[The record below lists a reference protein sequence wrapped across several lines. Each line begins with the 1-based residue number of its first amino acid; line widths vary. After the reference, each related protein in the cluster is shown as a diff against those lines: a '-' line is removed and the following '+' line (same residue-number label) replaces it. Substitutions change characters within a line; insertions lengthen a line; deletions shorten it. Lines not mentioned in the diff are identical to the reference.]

1 MTPHFLLCAERAAR
15 TTEGTFVLHG
25 IIERIVAKEEPTEA
39 VPLTVPAM
47 SVAFEIRDAEL
58 DRDRQVRVTMRHRE
72 SGTELFN
79 HEFQVQATN
88 DPQKKITG
96 LLNFHLLPIRALG
109 SYDVVVVV
117 DGEEVAKNY
126 FLVVKAA

>member
-15 TTEGTFVLHG
+15 TTEGSFVLHG
-25 IIERIVAKEEPTEA
+25 VLERIVAKEEPTA
-39 VPLTVPAM
+39 AAPLTVPAM

-58 DRDRQVRVTMRHRE
+58 DRERQVRVAMHHRE
-72 SGTELFN
+72 SGIEIFN
-79 HEFQVQATN
+79 HEFPVQPTN

-109 SYDVVVVV
+109 IYDVHVTV
-117 DGEEVAKNY
+117 DGEAVAKNY

>member
-15 TTEGTFVLHG
+15 TTEGSFVLHG
-25 IIERIVAKEEPTEA
+25 VLERIVTKEEPTKDA
-39 VPLTVPAM
+39 PLTVPAM
-47 SVAFEIRDAEL
+47 SVAFEIREAEL
-58 DRDRQVRVTMRHRE
+58 DRDRQVRVTMQHRE

-79 HEFQVQATN
+79 HEFAVQATN

-109 SYDVVVVV
+109 TYDVRVMV

-126 FLVVKAA
+126 FLVVKAV